1 MSAELSLRM
10 RTALDELPRIYTA
23 VEEFAREE
31 GWPSRLE
38 YQIKL
43 VIEEVVTNV
52 VNHGYGQDEREGSHD
67 IKIELASDADKIDIE
82 IIDDARPY
90 DPLTE
95 APAPDTD
102 SDLPDR
108 TVGGLGVY
116 LVCTLMDEASYRRE
130 GDFNR
135 LALTKRR
142 SE

>member
-10 RTALDELPRIYTA
+10 RTTLDELPRIYAA

-43 VIEEVVTNV
+43 VIEEVVANV
-52 VNHGYGQDEREGSHD
+52 VNHGFGPDEREGSHE
-67 IKIELASDADKIDIE
+67 INIELASDADRIDIE

-95 APAPDTD
+95 APPPDTE

-108 TVGGLGVY
+108 PVGGLGVY
-116 LVCTLMDEASYRRE
+116 LVCSLMDEASYRRE
-130 GDFNR
+130 GGFNR

-142 SE
+142 PE

>member
-38 YQIKL
+38 FQIKL
-43 VIEEVVTNV
+43 VIEEAVTNV
-52 VNHGYGQDEREGSHD
+52 VNHGYGQDEQEGSHD
-67 IKIELASDADKIDIE
+67 IKIELTSDADKIGIE
-82 IIDDARPY
+82 IVDDARPY

-95 APAPDTD
+95 TPAPDTD

-108 TVGGLGVY
+108 AVGGLGVY
-116 LVCTLMDEASYRRE
+116 LVRTLMDEASYRRE

-135 LALTKRR
+135 LTLTKRR
-142 SE
+142 PE